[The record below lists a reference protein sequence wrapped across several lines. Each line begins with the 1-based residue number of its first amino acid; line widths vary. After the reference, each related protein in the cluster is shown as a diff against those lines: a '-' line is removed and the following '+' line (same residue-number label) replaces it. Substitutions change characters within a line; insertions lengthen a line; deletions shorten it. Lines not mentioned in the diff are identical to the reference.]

1 MSGRCAGSPSHE
13 GHDVGDAEQ
22 DQAASCGVEIGAE
35 GTQEAKTAVLD
46 TAVIQVRTGTGEEL
60 MSHSESW
67 QKGRSQG

>member
-1 MSGRCAGSPSHE
+1 MAGALALLAMG

-22 DQAASCGVEIGAE
+22 DQAASCWVEIGAE

-46 TAVIQVRTGTGEEL
+46 TAVIQVRTGAGEEL

-67 QKGRSQG
+67 QRGRSQG